1 VPNRNKLPRQFWPFG
16 TSGGRKKEQTIRQKK
31 DLNKQFEEEREH
43 LLKAEHDAKIKCQ
56 DIEKQVDN
64 ELERTTD
71 IALQSLSVKNDRK
84 TVPVYQ
90 AGWSGRQMYFI
101 KPLTNIS
108 DFSELANKQTNE
120 LRIKKYIHT

>member
-1 VPNRNKLPRQFWPFG
+1 MGSSIKQQEIEEYEEQLREEVK
-16 TSGGRKKEQTIRQKK
+16 KKEQTIRQKK

-90 AGWSGRQMYFI
+90 AGWSGRQMFRTAKI
-101 KPLTNIS
+101 
-108 DFSELANKQTNE
+108 A
-120 LRIKKYIHT
+120 